1 MAAVQGIVPSNAC
14 TGRYAQWRSLGF
26 STVPETNT
34 QSRLFR
40 IWILEEQCS
49 FMESEKSSVSLI
61 VVLELEMK
69 YTQLLKHTRNE
80 EIVEQELKQLQ
91 LHWQNDPGVDTADSN
106 VTPDYRDMCDN
117 DIQDA
122 KMMVECDDE
131 QEMHAD
137 LKYVESL
144 EDELDELE
152 SDKAEFSNMYD
163 MLLQECVS
171 KDVMCSYLQ
180 SSSDLDEITELQC
193 LYLHKVR
200 ECTEFLNKTLNAFF
214 KEEGI
219 EHQTSTPRTPEQ
231 NMKEKGDS
239 CILVGYPLTSKGY
252 RVYNK
257 RTQLIV
263 ESIHLRFDE
272 IKEISETSVANDT
285 SGLVLQR
292 QTASDYDNPDPAPE
306 LQNVFLQRYNSS
318 HQTGLKVL
326 LRKRVLISKESF
338 AQLSSLGGCQDFA
351 EGYVDNQYG
360 LLIPDHPDK
369 VYGLRKALYGLKQA
383 REGLLDVKSRTV
395 LTMSS
400 AELEYVGVICTL
412 CSGNVDAGTASR
424 FHGFNSTRYR
434 LYCDFSVSHLGN
446 IMQPRAALP
455 TEYQLADMFTK
466 ALPEDRFQYL
476 VRQIGMR
483 CLTPAE
489 LESMKLYGN
498 NAVKIEITLEQ
509 SNNGVCNRTSGYIK
523 MEDGDALFSLK
534 SNSLPHAHA
543 QSTKTFYKHQD
554 SRIMKAQE
562 LKTKTSAQT
571 LIYKIFLQRYQV
583 YQGRLLASFQDD
595 AKYEHVGQDTRSQ
608 GGKDDQDK
616 QGKDLKIS
624 DIKTKSKDNDK
635 GSRSK
640 ITKHEGTS
648 LQRIQRP
655 RPQDL
660 NDKSNLIDLM
670 KECHNEL
677 TSGEIVS
684 LKILSRTMEVRS

>member
-1 MAAVQGIVPSNAC
+1 MEILVKTCLMPLA
-14 TGRYAQWRSLGF
+14 LK
-26 STVPETNT
+26 T
-34 QSRLFR
+34 QND
-40 IWILEEQCS
+40 S
-49 FMESEKSSVSLI
+49 FAFV
-61 VVLELEMK
+61 
-69 YTQLLKHTRNE
+69 H
-80 EIVEQELKQLQ
+80 ELK
-91 LHWQNDPGVDTADSN
+91 
-106 VTPDYRDMCDN
+106 
-117 DIQDA
+117 
-122 KMMVECDDE
+122 

-193 LYLHKVR
+193 LYLHKDPIVMYIHRPLILLQLYKLVLIQLLTLDAQSNDGPISSCFMEIISIDKGLLRPTVSITILSRLVNSVMGFGGCISEIYCFVR
-200 ECTEFLNKTLNAFF
+200 DLRGIRLLTVSWNDLYTNFSSRKHFISSNLSHGTEFLNKTLNAFF

-483 CLTPAE
+483 CLTLAE
-489 LESMKLYGN
+489 LEVL
-498 NAVKIEITLEQ
+498 
-509 SNNGVCNRTSGYIK
+509 
-523 MEDGDALFSLK
+523 
-534 SNSLPHAHA
+534 
-543 QSTKTFYKHQD
+543 TK
-554 SRIMKAQE
+554 E
-562 LKTKTSAQT
+562 SA
-571 LIYKIFLQRYQV
+571 
-583 YQGRLLASFQDD
+583 
-595 AKYEHVGQDTRSQ
+595 
-608 GGKDDQDK
+608 
-616 QGKDLKIS
+616 
-624 DIKTKSKDNDK
+624 
-635 GSRSK
+635 
-640 ITKHEGTS
+640 
-648 LQRIQRP
+648 
-655 RPQDL
+655 
-660 NDKSNLIDLM
+660 
-670 KECHNEL
+670 
-677 TSGEIVS
+677 
-684 LKILSRTMEVRS
+684 